1 MPRTTITRRQFS
13 QGVLAAGVATSA
25 RSSVASAF
33 PANERIRLGIIG
45 VGNRGDQLIDAFKP
59 QSSAVFGAICDVYK
73 PHLDMAV
80 KKVGGDPFL
89 TADYRRILDRKD
101 IDAVLIATP
110 DHWHALQFIEACQ
123 AEKDVYVEKPLSL
136 TIGEASLG
144 IARDPATP
152 AHGTGDR
159 IALWFYVDD
168 VDDAFARWRS
178 AGGDT
183 VAEPA
188 DMPWGERVAQVRD
201 PDGNLVNLGLA
212 ASASTD

>member
-1 MPRTTITRRQFS
+1 MGVRSLFPILLTRDLPR
-13 QGVLAAGVATSA
+13 L
-25 RSSVASAF
+25 
-33 PANERIRLGIIG
+33 
-45 VGNRGDQLIDAFKP
+45 VGF
-59 QSSAVFGAICDVYK
+59 YE
-73 PHLDMAV
+73 
-80 KKVGGDPFL
+80 
-89 TADYRRILDRKD
+89 
-101 IDAVLIATP
+101 
-110 DHWHALQFIEACQ
+110 HALHGRVSYRFGSADE
-123 AEKDVYVEKPLSL
+123 DDYVSL
-136 TIGEASLG
+136 TIGETSLG